1 MIGKYKSIF
10 FLCFNIKFLKR
21 YKKKENKNLTKF
33 CDLFINKLLINL
45 GEIDKISQY
54 VYKNCRFDRIIWKL
68 HRNC

>member
-1 MIGKYKSIF
+1 M
-10 FLCFNIKFLKR
+10 KR

-45 GEIDKISQY
+45 GEIDEISQY
-54 VYKNCRFDRIIWKL
+54 VYKNCRIVDRIIWKL